1 MCKNDHDRKDEKSR
15 AVVGMG
21 YRWGSGFYSGLFL
34 LPKMENIAYIRMI
47 ISVF

>member
-21 YRWGSGFYSGLFL
+21 YRWGMYFDSWLYG
-34 LPKMENIAYIRMI
+34 
-47 ISVF
+47 